1 MRVPVGRAFAQQH
14 VIAVHPVTVNRLSA
28 ETCLRRRA
36 RRAILSG
43 IGWRARIGI
52 ADEKCQSEAGFTL
65 IDMMFTCALIGLLS
79 TLAMP
84 GLLRAKN
91 VAQAASAIT
100 TLRVIN
106 SAQVSYAVTCGSG
119 FYSPDLQTLGAAP
132 PGSFQ
137 AFLGPEESAAASFIR
152 SGYTFTMTG
161 ASVGGTPASC
171 NGLAAG
177 MGAPGYSAAAD
188 PLDTKAN
195 TQFYGTN
202 AEGTIYSDAVTF
214 NGSMPPSGPATHGAS
229 LK

>member
-1 MRVPVGRAFAQQH
+1 MSS
-14 VIAVHPVTVNRLSA
+14 IALNRCSA
-28 ETCLRRRA
+28 ETSLSTPVGTPIPSTIRRRPK
-36 RRAILSG
+36 
-43 IGWRARIGI
+43 IGI
-52 ADEKCQSEAGFTL
+52 TDEKCQSEAGFTL

-91 VAQAASAIT
+91 VAQAASAVT

-119 FYSPDLQTLGAAP
+119 FYSPDLQTLGTP
-132 PGSFQ
+132 PPSSFQ

-161 ASVGGTPASC
+161 TSFAGAPASC
-171 NGLAAG
+171 NGLAGG
-177 MGAPGYSAAAD
+177 MGAAGYSAGAD
-188 PLDTKAN
+188 PLDPRAN

-202 AEGTIYSDAVTF
+202 ADGTIYSDVATF
-214 NGSMPPSGPATHGAS
+214 NGSMPQSGPATHGAS

>member
-1 MRVPVGRAFAQQH
+1 
-14 VIAVHPVTVNRLSA
+14 
-28 ETCLRRRA
+28 
-36 RRAILSG
+36 
-43 IGWRARIGI
+43 
-52 ADEKCQSEAGFTL
+52 
-65 IDMMFTCALIGLLS
+65 MMFTCALIGLLS

-137 AFLGPEESAAASFIR
+137 AFIGPEESAAASFIR

-161 ASVGGTPASC
+161 APVGGAPASC

-177 MGAPGYSAAAD
+177 MGAPGYVAAAD
-188 PLDTKAN
+188 PIAAVAN
-195 TQFYGTN
+195 PQFYGTN
-202 AEGTIYSDAVTF
+202 ADGTIWTDSVTF
-214 NGSMPPSGPATHGAS
+214 TGSMPESGPPPHGTT